1 MNLSIDIGNSS
12 IKTGLFDEL
21 KLVENHKFNTNAQ
34 LKKYILQKSPT
45 SIIIS
50 NVNKENQELKEFL
63 QQFNTLFLSKE
74 TVLPI
79 QLNYLSPTL
88 GQDRIAL
95 AVAGISMFP
104 NKNVLIIDIGS
115 CITYDVVTS
124 QKEYIGGAISPGLNM
139 RLKAMHHFTG
149 KLPALPPKIDTFLIE
164 KTTEDG
170 MLSGTINGILAEISS
185 YINKIKSQLG
195 SLEIIITGGDAQ
207 IIQLEKELKNN
218 IFADPFLVLKGLNEI
233 LLYNKTS

>member
-12 IKTGLFDEL
+12 IKTGLFNESE
-21 KLVENHKFNTNAQ
+21 LVEHQKFNTNAQ
-34 LKKYILQKSPT
+34 LKKYISEKSP
-45 SIIIS
+45 SNIVVS
-50 NVNKENQELKEFL
+50 NVSKENQELKEFL
-63 QQFNTLFLSKE
+63 QQFNTLFLTKE
-74 TVLPI
+74 TPLPI

-95 AVAGISMFP
+95 AVAGITIFP
-104 NKNVLIIDIGS
+104 KKNVLVIDAGS
-115 CITYDVVTS
+115 CITYDIVTS
-124 QKEYIGGAISPGLNM
+124 NKEYIGGAISPGLNM

-149 KLPALPPKIDTFLIE
+149 KLPAVPPKIDTFLIE
-164 KTTEDG
+164 KTTEDC
-170 MLSGTINGILAEISS
+170 MLSGSINGILGEISS
-185 YINKIKSQLG
+185 YMHKIKNQLG
-195 SLEIIITGGDAQ
+195 SLEVIITGGDAQ